1 MLEFNYINDEK
12 FHSSY
17 HIYEDM
23 TKILVSDIVKIHFI
37 ELKILE
43 KDYNKI
49 KYTLSLCKY

>member
-49 KYTLSLCKY
+49 KYTLPLCKY